1 LHPKNEAVGSKA
13 VIYGRELWI
22 EKDDAAAIEVGEKI
36 TLMKWG
42 NVTISKKEESDGSF
56 TLYGTVDPEDKD
68 FKKTKKITW
77 VCADPDTTVEIT
89 LVEYDHLITKKK
101 VEENDDVKQLV
112 NHNSR
117 IEYTAIAE
125 GSLRTIQKGAS
136 IQLERRGYFF
146 VDQAIFGESKK
157 LRLNFIP
164 DGKTK
169 SMSVISHKLDQ
180 KEVAGGKGKLEG
192 ANRADAKKL
201 AAGGAAP
208 LEANGEGAAPISK
221 KEAKKQAKKDEK
233 KAKKAAG
240 GDEESKGEGAPAV
253 KGKK

>member
-1 LHPKNEAVGSKA
+1 M
-13 VIYGRELWI
+13 
-22 EKDDAAAIEVGEKI
+22 DDALAIEEGEKI

-42 NVTISKKEESDGSF
+42 NVTISKKEVGADGSIS
-56 TLYGTVDPEDKD
+56 LVGTIDVEDKD

-101 VEENDDVKQLV
+101 VEESDDVKNLV

-125 GSLRTIQKGAS
+125 GSLRTLQRGTP

-146 VDQAIFGESKK
+146 IDQAATGEGKP

-180 KEVAGGKGKLEG
+180 KEVSQGKGKADG
-192 ANRADAKKL
+192 ANRAEQKKIAD
-201 AAGGAAP
+201 AAGTGAAVV
-208 LEANGEGAAPISK
+208 ESDAAAVEGGEGAKKSK
-221 KEAKKQAKKDEK
+221 KELKKEQKKVDKQAKKAGPKDGSVPEVEGSEK
-233 KAKKAAG
+233 K
-240 GDEESKGEGAPAV
+240 E
-253 KGKK
+253 

>member
-1 LHPKNEAVGSKA
+1 
-13 VIYGRELWI
+13 
-22 EKDDAAAIEVGEKI
+22 
-36 TLMKWG
+36 MKWG
-42 NVTISKKEESDGSF
+42 NVTITKKNTADDG
-56 TLYGTVDPEDKD
+56 TIKLYGTVDEADKD

-89 LVEYDHLITKKK
+89 LVEFDHLITKKK
-101 VEENDDVKQLV
+101 VEDTDDVKQLV
-112 NHNSR
+112 NKNSR

-125 GSLRTIQKGAS
+125 GAIRSLQKGTP

-146 VDQAIFGESKK
+146 VDQAAFGEGRK

-180 KEVAGGKGKLEG
+180 KEVAGGKGKSDG
-192 ANRADAKKL
+192 ANRAEQKKL
-201 AAGGAAP
+201 GAEP
-208 LEANGEGAAPISK
+208 TVYGETAPISK

-233 KAKKAAG
+233 KAKKAG
-240 GDEESKGEGAPAV
+240 GKEGTGAIEGEPAATE
-253 KGKK
+253 KKE